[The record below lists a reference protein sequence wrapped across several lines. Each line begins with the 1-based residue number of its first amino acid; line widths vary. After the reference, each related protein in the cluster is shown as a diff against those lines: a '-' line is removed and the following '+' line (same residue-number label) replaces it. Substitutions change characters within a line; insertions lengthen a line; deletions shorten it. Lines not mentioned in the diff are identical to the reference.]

1 MSRSCCAPSA
11 ICTQAVYLKNSWTQ
25 EQKRTRKTHGQ
36 QRVYL
41 VYILFRAFLAVAGR
55 GVPGIPVTKIRCDSH
70 LHRWATKIQPIDV
83 SEDHVQHP
91 IVWQLQMFRERETMI
106 TPSEQDQDPP
116 SEVFLYICDYLC
128 RKSQYH
134 QLPLWDNRPRDHR
147 SVEYAKANLLLY
159 YLLIY
164 TGRIQGYIRT
174 PIRVPSWVLR
184 LQSYIVACGYLVD
197 KYVTLC
203 LIIT

>member
-1 MSRSCCAPSA
+1 
-11 ICTQAVYLKNSWTQ
+11 LKNSWIQ

-41 VYILFRAFLAVAGR
+41 VYILFGAFLTVAGR

-70 LHRWATKIQPIDV
+70 LHRCLHRWATKNQPIDV

-106 TPSEQDQDPP
+106 APSEQDQDPP
-116 SEVFLYICDYLC
+116 SEVFLCICDYLC
-128 RKSQYH
+128 RKSHYH

-147 SVEYAKANLLLY
+147 SVEYAKGNPLLY
-159 YLLIY
+159 YLPVY
-164 TGRIQGYIRT
+164 TGRTGIYKDVYSCT
-174 PIRVPSWVLR
+174 
-184 LQSYIVACGYLVD
+184 
-197 KYVTLC
+197 
-203 LIIT
+203 